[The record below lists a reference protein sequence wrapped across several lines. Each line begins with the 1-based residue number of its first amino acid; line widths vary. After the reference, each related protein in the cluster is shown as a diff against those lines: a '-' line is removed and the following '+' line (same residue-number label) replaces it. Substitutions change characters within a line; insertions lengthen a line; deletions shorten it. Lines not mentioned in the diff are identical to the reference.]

1 MSDPSAVTEKV
12 KPVKAH
18 CPKCDGERT
27 CDVHG
32 QVYVPWHYEDRDGN
46 SMSGGV
52 DHSLLQCR
60 GCETVF
66 YLEDSWNDNDIDYW
80 YDHNGETQ
88 GEAVRTK
95 ITYPKPET
103 KTKPVWLDAMY
114 KVDSQLHSIL
124 NEMYVA
130 HDNQAY
136 ILTAVGLRTALDRG
150 TEVLGIDPAKTFA
163 EKLADLQAGGWIGAT
178 EHDILG
184 VITDA
189 GNAAAHRGWSPD
201 PHEVAQLLYAM
212 EVFLQRAFIVGKKA
226 LSVKNSIPSK
236 PKRKKAAV
244 LPALPAPSPTLPA
257 PTATLPPKTTI

>member
-1 MSDPSAVTEKV
+1 MTDKTAATEKP

-18 CPKCDGERT
+18 CPECNAERM

-32 QVYVPWHYEDRDGN
+32 HVYVPWHWEDKYNGH

-66 YLEDSWNDNDIDYW
+66 YLHDSWNDEDLDHW
-80 YDHNGETQ
+80 YDYNGVTQ
-88 GEAVRTK
+88 TEAARTK
-95 ITYPKPET
+95 VTYPKPESAA
-103 KTKPVWLDAMY
+103 KPVWLDAIG
-114 KVDSQLHSIL
+114 KIDHQLQDIL

-130 HDNQAY
+130 RDNEAY

-150 TEVLGIDPAKTFA
+150 TEVLDIDPAKSFV
-163 EKLADLQAGGWIGAT
+163 EKLADLHNGGWIGAT
-178 EHDILG
+178 EHDILE

-201 PHEVAQLLYAM
+201 ANDVDQLLYAM
-212 EVFLQRAFIVGKKA
+212 EVFLQRAFIVGKNA
-226 LSVKNSIPSK
+226 LSIKNTIPPK
-236 PKRKKAAV
+236 PKRKKI
-244 LPALPAPSPTLPA
+244 
-257 PTATLPPKTTI
+257 PKTP